1 MKTGKKSI
9 LSPNQKTRQ
18 LILKASFY
26 IASTALVVFWL
37 IPLILAFFT
46 SVKSMDE
53 IMGKGAMWAFPK
65 EWRFDNFVKVWTTVG
80 MGRYVLN
87 TILITV
93 PSIIGML
100 ALSSL
105 AAFAL
110 AFYKFRL
117 NKLILVMFIAG
128 MLIPFQMLMIP
139 VFRFT
144 DSIGLMNTRS
154 GVILFHIAFQ
164 LGFCTFFLRNF
175 FRQIPFSL
183 VEAPRI
189 DGASDFRIYWQ
200 IILPLAKPSLAALAV
215 LEFTWIWN
223 DLLWSLVLLQSDSL
237 KPVTLGLA
245 NMQGEFISFYNMT
258 ASGSII
264 AMVLPLVFFL
274 MFQKFFVRGMTVG
287 AVKG

>member
-1 MKTGKKSI
+1 MNLHGEKKRAAVLRTG
-9 LSPNQKTRQ
+9 
-18 LILKASFY
+18 FY
-26 IASTALVVFWL
+26 LASTALVAFWL
-37 IPLILAFFT
+37 IPLALAFFT

-53 IMGKGAMWAFPK
+53 IMGEGAMWAFPK
-65 EWRFDNFVKVWTTVG
+65 DWRFDNYVKVWTSVG

-87 TILITV
+87 TIIITV
-93 PSIIGML
+93 PSVVGTL

-110 AFYKFRL
+110 AFHSFRL
-117 NKLILVMFIAG
+117 NKAILVMFIAG

-144 DSIGLMNTRS
+144 DGIGLMNTRL

-183 VEAPRI
+183 LEASRI

-200 IILPLAKPSLAALAV
+200 IILPVAKPSLAALAV

-223 DLLWSLVLLQSDSL
+223 DLLWSLVLLQSDRL

-245 NMQGEFISFYNMT
+245 NMQGEFISYYNMT

-264 AMVLPLVFFL
+264 AMILPLVFFL
-274 MFQKFFVRGMTVG
+274 MFQRYFVRGMTVG